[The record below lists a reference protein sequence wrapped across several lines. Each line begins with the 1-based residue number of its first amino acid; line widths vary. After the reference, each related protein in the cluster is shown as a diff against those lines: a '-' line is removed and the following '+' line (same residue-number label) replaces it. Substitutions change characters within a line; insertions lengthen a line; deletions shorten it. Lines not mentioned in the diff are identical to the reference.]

1 MKTGERRIQVR
12 PATISH
18 GIGEGFGRYHLVDD
32 AAIGP
37 HIDLAMSPA
46 GPMRPPMRS
55 PMPPMRPKCVRPD
68 DDAQNGASC
77 KKHAAK
83 VGAYPPLPDL
93 QALANGKFAGW

>member
-32 AAIGP
+32 AAIDP

-46 GPMRPPMRS
+46 GPMRS
-55 PMPPMRPKCVRPD
+55 PMRPKCVRPH

-77 KKHAAK
+77 KKHAVK